1 MDVLLVHTPEDSENE
16 VGAQQELT
24 GEPSARQMAESK

>member
-1 MDVLLVHTPEDSENE
+1 MDVLLVHTPEDSEDE
-16 VGAQQELT
+16 DRAQQELT